1 MLCLT
6 KVQNNPKKEKSP
18 TENIFQ
24 REVEKRTM
32 RDVYEDILTLK
43 IENSPV
49 FSGDFGMNIFK
60 NNQYLMDMFKDLP
73 YEPVVN
79 ATI

>member
-1 MLCLT
+1 
-6 KVQNNPKKEKSP
+6 
-18 TENIFQ
+18 
-24 REVEKRTM
+24 M
-32 RDVYEDILTLK
+32 RDVYEEILTLK

-73 YEPVVN
+73 NEPVVN
-79 ATI
+79 TTI